1 MKRRY
6 VIVALGT
13 LSLFVGVAGCGGS
26 SGPDVT
32 VGSSRQRPSAAAPA
46 PAPASAPTNPSG
58 NQPSGNQV
66 VRYRGLTF
74 SVPADWPV
82 YDLAS
87 DPTRCVRFD
96 VHAVYLGSPGADQD
110 CPAHLVGKTE
120 SVMVEPIDARSADRA
135 AVATEARSINGLDVS
150 VDPSAAPGHNIVAAF
165 RAAGVLATLAY
176 AGDASTA
183 QAILDSFAAP

>member
-1 MKRRY
+1 MKRRH
-6 VIVALGT
+6 VIAALGSVV
-13 LSLFVGVAGCGGS
+13 LLLAFAGCGGS

-32 VGSSRQRPSAAAPA
+32 AGSNRRASSAASPA
-46 PAPASAPTNPSG
+46 PAPTNPQG
-58 NQPSGNQV
+58 NQA

-96 VHAVYLGSPGADQD
+96 VHAVYLGNPGADQD

-120 SVMVEPIDARSADRA
+120 SVLVEPIDAQSADRA
-135 AVATEARSINGLDVS
+135 SVATAARSINGLDVS
-150 VDPSAAPGHNIVAAF
+150 VDPSAAPG
-165 RAAGVLATLAY
+165 
-176 AGDASTA
+176 
-183 QAILDSFAAP
+183 

>member
-32 VGSSRQRPSAAAPA
+32 VGSSRQRPSASASAAAPA
-46 PAPASAPTNPSG
+46 LAPPNPSG
-58 NQPSGNQV
+58 NQA

-183 QAILDSFAAP
+183 LAILDSFAAP

>member
-13 LSLFVGVAGCGGS
+13 VALFLGVAGCGGS

-32 VGSSRQRPSAAAPA
+32 VGANRRGPSAAAATPA
-46 PAPASAPTNPSG
+46 PAQTNPSG
-58 NQPSGNQV
+58 NQA

-96 VHAVYLGSPGADQD
+96 VHAVYLGTPGADQN

-120 SVMVEPIDARSADRA
+120 SVLVEPIDAQSADRA
-135 AVATEARSINGLDVS
+135 ARATEARSINGLDVS
-150 VDPSAAPGHNIVAAF
+150 VDPSAETGHDVVAAF
-165 RAAGVLATLAY
+165 TRAGVLATLAY

>member
-13 LSLFVGVAGCGGS
+13 AALVLGVAGCGGS
-26 SGPDVT
+26 GPDVSA
-32 VGSSRQRPSAAAPA
+32 GSSRRAPSAAAASPA
-46 PAPASAPTNPSG
+46 PAPTN
-58 NQPSGNQV
+58 PSGNQV

-82 YDLAS
+82 YDLET

-96 VHAVYLGSPGADQD
+96 VHAVYLGNPGADQD

-120 SVMVEPIDARSADRA
+120 SVMVEPIDAQSADRA
-135 AVATEARSINGLDVS
+135 AVATAARSIHGLDVS
-150 VDPSAAPGHNIVAAF
+150 VDPSAEPDHNIVAAF
-165 RAAGVLATLAY
+165 KASGVLATITY
-176 AGDASTA
+176 AGDAPTA
-183 QAILDSFAAP
+183 QAILNSFAAP